1 LGRNSPT
8 VGTGTLLVSSGYF
21 RKSPAS
27 TPRKPG
33 FSPFSARTRLAGWS
47 DHVALLGGRATREMH
62 NEGHEEKH
70 EEHKEDNLRN
80 PRCGTCN
87 TSEAEGSCD

>member
-1 LGRNSPT
+1 
-8 VGTGTLLVSSGYF
+8 VSSGYF
-21 RKSPAS
+21 GKSPAN

-33 FSPFSARTRLAGWS
+33 FFSARTRWAGSWS

-70 EEHKEDNLRN
+70 EEHKEDKLRN
-80 PRCGTCN
+80 PRCGTGN
-87 TSEAEGSCD
+87 TSEAEGGCDQRDYKKG